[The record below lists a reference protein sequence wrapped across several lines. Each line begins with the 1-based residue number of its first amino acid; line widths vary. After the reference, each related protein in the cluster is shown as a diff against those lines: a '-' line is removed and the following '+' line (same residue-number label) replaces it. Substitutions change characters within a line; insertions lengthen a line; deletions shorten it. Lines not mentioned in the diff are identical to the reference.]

1 MAEII
6 KVMKYPYITTH
17 FDKQHPI
24 LIKNK
29 LLIAITTDE
38 TNCYNC
44 TERTERIHIVWVDES
59 TIQNVIKSNG
69 CINRGLLTDLNCEV
83 EFIVC
88 ENIFGHTTC
97 SRGQVNYVRDIQ
109 VSIVEENDVL
119 CIKITYKVK
128 THDFDAD
135 ELNSGWIN
143 LSGTTYGGG
152 DSSIIKRKTDWE
164 TQEAVEFQIRK
175 IDLEK

>member
-1 MAEII
+1 MDEII
-6 KVMKYPYITTH
+6 YVMEYPYIATH

-38 TNCYNC
+38 TNWYNC

-69 CINRGLLTDLNCEV
+69 CINRGLLTDLKREA
-83 EFIVC
+83 EFIMC
-88 ENIFGHTTC
+88 QNIFGHTTC

-119 CIKITYKVK
+119 RIKITYKVK

-135 ELNSGWIN
+135 EFNNGWIN
-143 LSGTTYGGG
+143 LSGTSFGG
-152 DSSIIKRKTDWE
+152 DSSIFTRKTDWE
-164 TQEAVEFQIRK
+164 TQESEEFRIRK